1 MGCTHIKKVHH
12 SGIKITFVPIFY
24 EMAKTLF
31 RSNALFRR
39 EEQDSRQG
47 FLKLKHWNTSILWP
61 ALSQNWEDL
70 SILALQRYITL
81 LNEVRH
87 NDCHICRN
95 IILQLASILT
105 LSPSRIHTP
114 DTCRRQLATT
124 SQARSKVDVL
134 GSLKGLGQA
143 PAPPLALGL
152 AGVIPFVAAPA
163 YMINTGA
170 FCPTLATYHLGWENS
185 LVFIRVSYSQQWTTA
200 S

>member
-1 MGCTHIKKVHH
+1 MRWQKHYLEVAHYSAEKSKTVDKYSWNWSIEIPASFDQLSHRL
-12 SGIKITFVPIFY
+12 
-24 EMAKTLF
+24 EMTYQA
-31 RSNALFRR
+31 
-39 EEQDSRQG
+39 E
-47 FLKLKHWNTSILWP
+47 
-61 ALSQNWEDL
+61 
-70 SILALQRYITL
+70 RYISL
-81 LNEVRH
+81 LIEVRH
-87 NDCHICRN
+87 NDCHFCQY

-105 LSPSRIHTP
+105 FSPSRVHTP
-114 DTCRRQLATT
+114 DTCCRQLATT
-124 SQARSKVDVL
+124 SQARSKIDVL

-185 LVFIRVSYSQQWTTA
+185 LVFIRVSYSQQWTAA